1 MGCIEKSSKAGMG
14 SPASELF
21 LEGSV
26 FILKFFHSCYNRR
39 SNRKAYMGGRLI
51 SRKGGD
57 ASGGIP
63 SIDAND
69 FVRDS
74 GCVDSIFP
82 QKEIGRPGQRMR
94 SYFNG

>member
-1 MGCIEKSSKAGMG
+1 
-14 SPASELF
+14 
-21 LEGSV
+21 
-26 FILKFFHSCYNRR
+26 
-39 SNRKAYMGGRLI
+39 MGGRLI

-82 QKEIGRPGQRMR
+82 QKEIDRPSQGKR
-94 SYFNG
+94 STL

>member
-1 MGCIEKSSKAGMG
+1 
-14 SPASELF
+14 
-21 LEGSV
+21 
-26 FILKFFHSCYNRR
+26 
-39 SNRKAYMGGRLI
+39 MGGRLI

-82 QKEIGRPGQRMR
+82 QKEIGRPVKG
-94 SYFNG
+94 SGPISTDNL